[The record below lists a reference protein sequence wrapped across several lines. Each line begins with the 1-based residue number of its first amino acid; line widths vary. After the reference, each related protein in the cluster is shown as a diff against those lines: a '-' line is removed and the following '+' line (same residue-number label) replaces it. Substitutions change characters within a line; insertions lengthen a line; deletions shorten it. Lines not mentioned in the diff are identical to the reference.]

1 MSPPRAKAGIAVPAR
16 GGSPAAVP
24 GMAGAPGTGTAPA
37 PRAGC
42 PAPLRFGGA
51 KGMLAAVGI
60 RPRLFIAIVGPLRGS
75 GPPVAARPPR
85 RLRASPP
92 RSMGGRR
99 LRCARG
105 PLRGWGPRSPL
116 RRRPR
121 PGAGPPRPAKS
132 RRGSSAGGSGRACAR
147 LLSVSLPAL
156 CPPLRRRGRGNGDS
170 AACGRRDGALRAF
183 RSRPQTPPTT
193 KGRAA
198 PFFGNHPGVY
208 GDFCYEGRW
217 NRERKMRAGC
227 LWSFQAFHLA
237 GDEVGDGLVDLEPA
251 FVDWRGGALS
261 PPGFWGLMDVL

>member
-1 MSPPRAKAGIAVPAR
+1 
-16 GGSPAAVP
+16 
-24 GMAGAPGTGTAPA
+24 MAGAPGTGTAPA

-105 PLRGWGPRSPL
+105 PLRGWGPRAPL

-170 AACGRRDGALRAF
+170 AACGRRDVSIPPTDPSYDQREGCALLWKPSRSLRGF
-183 RSRPQTPPTT
+183 LLRRTLEQGTKDESGVPVVIPGISPCGRRGWGWSGRSRT
-193 KGRAA
+193 GIR
-198 PFFGNHPGVY
+198 
-208 GDFCYEGRW
+208 R
-217 NRERKMRAGC
+217 
-227 LWSFQAFHLA
+227 L
-237 GDEVGDGLVDLEPA
+237 
-251 FVDWRGGALS
+251 
-261 PPGFWGLMDVL
+261 

>member
-1 MSPPRAKAGIAVPAR
+1 MSPPTCEGGDCRPGS

-156 CPPLRRRGRGNGDS
+156 CPPLRRRGRGLRR
-170 AACGRRDGALRAF
+170 CGGTGASVPPPAGGGDGAPRAF
-183 RSRPQTPPTT
+183 RFRPQTPPTT

-198 PFFGNHPGVY
+198 ALPLETFLGVTM
-208 GDFCYEGRW
+208 DFPKDGSW
-217 NRERKMRAGC
+217 KLWC
-227 LWSFQAFHLA
+227 LRSFRVLRLA
-237 GDEVGDGLVDLEPA
+237 EDEGDEGPVDLEPA
-251 FVDWRGGALS
+251 LGVRRL
-261 PPGFWGLMDVL
+261 